1 MKILRFVLI
10 VALISFSSCKSKSNE
25 IEWKQTDQ
33 TDRLMVLYQNYQWKE
48 ALACIDSLRKEGV
61 SLDILPIEAECYAGI
76 GEYATAID
84 MVEKEI
90 ASSTQDKH
98 HYLYH
103 TLGNIYHFQKKY
115 DKAIANY
122 QKAIDIRPTYAR
134 PYIHLGETYQLLG
147 DNERCIE
154 YLLSAIDLFSQNDF
168 HNEVIEYSNK
178 VLSLDLSNIDALM
191 YLQYSLHATEQ
202 YERGL
207 SAGMEIYRIATE
219 DNITDIHPQNWV
231 LTGMNAFHCMEYELS
246 YNMLTMAL
254 KEEALSGEDAWLA
267 VCYLS
272 AVSYMQGNKAAAKE
286 FEDIAKESG
295 SAAKSFIRE
304 LRKQVK

>member
-10 VALISFSSCKSKSNE
+10 VALISFSSCKRKSNE
-25 IEWKQTDQ
+25 IEWKQTDR

-48 ALACIDSLRKEGV
+48 ALACIDSLRKEEV

-76 GEYATAID
+76 GEYATAIN

-90 ASSTQDKH
+90 ACSSQDKH

-115 DKAIANY
+115 DEAIANY

-134 PYIHLGETYQLLG
+134 PYIYLGETYQLLG
-147 DNERCIE
+147 DNERSIE

-178 VLSLDLSNIDALM
+178 VLALDSVNIDALM
-191 YLQYSLHATEQ
+191 YLQYSLYATQQ
-202 YERGL
+202 YESGL
-207 SAGMEIYRIATE
+207 SVGMEIYRIATE
-219 DNITDIHPQNWV
+219 DSITDIHPQNWV

-254 KEEALSGEDAWLA
+254 KEDALSGEDAWLA

-295 SAAKSFIRE
+295 PAAKSFIKE

>member
-90 ASSTQDKH
+90 ASSSQDKH

-154 YLLSAIDLFSQNDF
+154 YLLSTIDLFSQNDF

-295 SAAKSFIRE
+295 PAAKSFIRE

>member
-1 MKILRFVLI
+1 MKILLFVLI

-76 GEYATAID
+76 GKYATAID

-90 ASSTQDKH
+90 ASSSQDKH

-295 SAAKSFIRE
+295 PAAKSFIRE

>member
-76 GEYATAID
+76 GEYATAIN

-90 ASSTQDKH
+90 ASSSQDKH

>member
-33 TDRLMVLYQNYQWKE
+33 TDRLMVLYRNYQWKE

-90 ASSTQDKH
+90 ASSSQDKH

-207 SAGMEIYRIATE
+207 SAGMEIYRIATK

-295 SAAKSFIRE
+295 PAAKSFIRE

>member
-1 MKILRFVLI
+1 
-10 VALISFSSCKSKSNE
+10 
-25 IEWKQTDQ
+25 
-33 TDRLMVLYQNYQWKE
+33 MVLYQNYQWKE
-48 ALACIDSLRKEGV
+48 ALVCIDSLRQEGV

-90 ASSTQDKH
+90 ASSSQDKH

-147 DNERCIE
+147 DNERSIE

-272 AVSYMQGNKAAAKE
+272 AVSYMQGNKEAAKE
-286 FEDIAKESG
+286 FEEIAKESG
-295 SAAKSFIRE
+295 PAAKSFIKE

>member
-25 IEWKQTDQ
+25 IEWKQTDR

-76 GEYATAID
+76 GEYATAIN

-90 ASSTQDKH
+90 ACSSQDKH

-246 YNMLTMAL
+246 YNILTMAL

-295 SAAKSFIRE
+295 PAAKSFIKE

>member
-1 MKILRFVLI
+1 MKILRLTLI
-10 VALISFSSCKSKSNE
+10 SALILFSSCKSKSNE
-25 IEWKQTDQ
+25 IEWKQTDR
-33 TDRLMVLYQNYQWKE
+33 TDRLTVLYQNYQWKE
-48 ALACIDSLRKEGV
+48 ALACIDSLKKEGV

-90 ASSTQDKH
+90 ASSSQEKH

-115 DKAIANY
+115 DEAIANY
-122 QKAIDIRPTYAR
+122 QKAIEIRPTYAR

-147 DNERCIE
+147 DNEKCIE

-168 HNEVIEYSNK
+168 HNEVIGYSNK
-178 VLSLDLSNIDALM
+178 VLALDSVNIDALM
-191 YLQYSLHATEQ
+191 YLQYSLYATQQ
-202 YERGL
+202 YESGL
-207 SAGMEIYRIATE
+207 SVGMEIYRIATE
-219 DNITDIHPQNWV
+219 DSITDIHPQNWV
-231 LTGMNAFHCMEYELS
+231 LTGMNAYHCKEYDLS
-246 YNMLTMAL
+246 YNMLAMSL

-272 AVSYMQGNKAAAKE
+272 AVSYKQGNKAAGKE
-286 FEDIAKESG
+286 FEEIAKESG
-295 SAAKSFIRE
+295 TDAKSFIKE
-304 LRKQVK
+304 LCKQVD